1 VSEGNELGAAIQ
13 RARDKAKE
21 VLSALEKAGHP
32 QTSGSSS
39 LYLSIVA
46 IQKRLPTLGVGA
58 QLRDPTLIGDLEQ
71 LARLCDGKLAPVK
84 SLLEE
89 AIRTARKLR

>member
-1 VSEGNELGAAIQ
+1 MGEIDGLGSAIQ

-21 VLSALEKAGHP
+21 ILSALERAGHP

-46 IQKRLPTLGVGA
+46 IQKRVPLSAGAVRDATLS
-58 QLRDPTLIGDLEQ
+58 TDLEQ

-84 SLLEE
+84 PLLEE
-89 AIRTARKLR
+89 AARSARRLR

>member
-1 VSEGNELGAAIQ
+1 MNGLGATIQ

-21 VLSALEKAGHP
+21 ILSALEKAGHP
-32 QTSGSSS
+32 QTNGSSS

-46 IQKRLPTLGVGA
+46 IQKRLPISSPGT
-58 QLRDPTLIGDLEQ
+58 LRDPTLVADLEQ

-84 SLLEE
+84 PLLEE
-89 AIRTARKLR
+89 ALRSARQLA